1 MSNLQNRLA
10 RAFFNLPRRQKQA
23 IMVVADLFLLPL
35 AIWAGYAI
43 RLGDWQPDMEHGKWL
58 LLLAP
63 VVSIPVFIV
72 LGLYRAVIRY
82 IGSRALLTVAHGA
95 LLSTLALVLCVAL
108 LHLPGIPRSLIFLY
122 FGLTFLLVGGSRY
135 WVRYYYYYVF
145 KRTQDTQ
152 AVAIYGAGQSG
163 AQLASALLRSQ
174 DYTPQFFIDDKPSLN
189 KAMIQGLKVY
199 SPAELDTL
207 VAEHD
212 ITQIFLAIPSADRE
226 SRKTILSNLEHLPVH
241 VRSIPSAADLAAGK
255 RNVDD
260 LLEIDVDDLLGRSA
274 VEPDQVMIAQCLK
287 NKKIIV
293 TGAGGSIGSE
303 LCRQILRKNPSVLV
317 LFESSEHAL
326 YQIERELQEIRK
338 TQTIQTTIAAVLGSV
353 QNQNRVEEILRQYQ
367 IDILYH
373 AAAYKHVPLV
383 EHNPIEGLRNN
394 SFGTRA
400 TANAAL
406 AVGIERF
413 VLISTDKA
421 VRPTNVMGAS
431 KRLAEL
437 VLQALA
443 SQSDTTIFTMVR
455 FGNVLGSSGSVVPL
469 FRQQIQAGGPIT
481 VTHPDVIRYFMSIPE
496 AAQLVLQAGAMAT
509 GGEVFLLDMGEPV
522 RIVDLA
528 KRMIK
533 LSGEKIK
540 TDGKD
545 FGPGIEIQF
554 SGLRPGEKLY
564 EELLISAAHQT
575 TAHPQILA
583 AEENFLAP
591 AQLNEL
597 FNQLDKACL
606 QKDFVSI
613 RHLLMKTVEGSALS
627 ELPAVLD

>member
-1 MSNLQNRLA
+1 MSSLQNRLA
-10 RAFFNLPRRQKQA
+10 RAFFNLPRRHKQA

-43 RLGDWQPDMEHGKWL
+43 RLGDWQPHMEHGKWL

-63 VVSIPVFIV
+63 LVSIPIFIV

-82 IGSRALLTVAHGA
+82 IGSKALLTVAHGA
-95 LLSTLALVLCVAL
+95 LLSTLALVLTVAL

-145 KRTQDTQ
+145 KRTRDTQ

-163 AQLASALLRSQ
+163 AQLASALLRSH
-174 DYTPQFFIDDKPSLN
+174 DYSPQFFIDDKPSLN

-199 SPAELDTL
+199 SPSELDIL

-212 ITQIFLAIPSADRE
+212 ITQIFLAIPSADRA
-226 SRKTILSNLEHLPVH
+226 SRKAILANLEHLPVH

-255 RNVDD
+255 RNVDE

-274 VEPDQVMIAQCLK
+274 VEPDQAMIAQCLK

-303 LCRQILRKNPSVLV
+303 LCRQILRQNPSVLV

-326 YQIERELQEIRK
+326 YQIERELQELRK
-338 TQTIQTTIAAVLGSV
+338 SNSIQTIIAPVLGSV

-406 AVGIERF
+406 NVGIERF

-431 KRLAEL
+431 KRLAEM

-443 SQSDTTIFTMVR
+443 SQSNTTIFTMVR

-528 KRMIK
+528 ERMIK
-533 LSGEKIK
+533 LSGEKVK

-564 EELLISAAHQT
+564 EELLISAAHQA

-583 AEENFLAP
+583 AEENFLNP
-591 AQLNEL
+591 DQLNNL
-597 FNQLDKACL
+597 FADLDQACSK
-606 QKDFVSI
+606 QDFAQI
-613 RHLLMKTVEGSALS
+613 RSLLMQTVEGSVLS
-627 ELPAVLD
+627 ELPAQL